1 MAYKMKG
8 SPMQRNFGVGS
19 PMKNEKEYT
28 DEQQRA
34 INRGKIANFN
44 RDNPKASEKEMNAF
58 IQSLIKP
65 KNDQETTEGPPTK
78 ALTGQHH
85 RNVIDRSGGGGR
97 GRR

>member
-8 SPMQRNFGVGS
+8 SPMHRNFGVGS

-44 RDNPKASEKEMNAF
+44 RDNPKASEKEMNAY
-58 IQSLIKP
+58 IQKLMSESGQKS
-65 KNDQETTEGPPTK
+65 TEKK
-78 ALTGQHH
+78 AP
-85 RNVIDRSGGGGR
+85 IEKSSPAKGGLKHFTYNER
-97 GRR
+97 PRR